1 MKIIRTSVGLNHWFN
16 EHNIQINK
24 SLGLVPTMG
33 ALHQGHASL
42 IEKASKEC
50 DLVVVSILVNPTQ
63 FNEKDDLDA
72 YPRTMGA
79 DAEIAKAAGC
89 NVIFAPTAE
98 DLYGGKPKAEHI
110 DWGSLTHSFEGKC
123 RPGHFDGVIAVVDKL
138 FGAIKPDKA
147 YFGSKDLQQ
156 VAVVQKMAQIRHPN
170 IEIVSCDL
178 IRDSR
183 GLALSSRNIRLT
195 NRGVKQAL
203 KLSFALSNVVEN
215 TSAGEPIKTAVDA
228 ARNELQE
235 SEGIELEYFSGVN
248 FHTFSHED
256 EPLEWSHIVVAANVD
271 GVRLIDNIEIEV
283 VG

>member
-1 MKIIRTSVGLNHWFN
+1 MKIIRTSVELNHWFN

-42 IEKASKEC
+42 IENASKEC

-63 FNEKDDLDA
+63 FNAKDDLDA
-72 YPRTMGA
+72 YPRTMAA
-79 DAEIAKAAGC
+79 DAEIAKASGC

-98 DLYGGKPKAEHI
+98 DLYGGKPKAAQI
-110 DWGSLTHSFEGKC
+110 NWGSLTHSFEGKC

-138 FGAIKPDKA
+138 FGVIQPNKA
-147 YFGSKDLQQ
+147 YFGAKDLQQ
-156 VAVVQKMAQIRHPN
+156 VAVVQKMSQIRHPN

-178 IRDSR
+178 IRDSK

-195 NRGVKQAL
+195 NQGIKRAL
-203 KLSFALSNVVEN
+203 KLSFALSNVVEK
-215 TSAGEPIKTAVDA
+215 TSEGSSLKTAVDT
-228 ARNELQE
+228 ARKELNE
-235 SEGIELEYFSGVN
+235 SEGIDLEYFNGVN
-248 FHTFSHED
+248 CQTFSPED
-256 EPLEWSHIVVAANVD
+256 EPFDWSHIVVAANVD

>member
-1 MKIIRTSVGLNHWFN
+1 MKIIRTSVELNHWFI
-16 EHNIQINK
+16 EYNIENSK

-50 DLVVVSILVNPTQ
+50 DLVAVSILVNPTQ

-72 YPRTMGA
+72 YPRTMDA

-98 DLYGGKPKAEHI
+98 DLYGGKPNAEHI

-138 FGAIKPDKA
+138 FSAVKPNKA
-147 YFGSKDLQQ
+147 YFGAKDLQQ
-156 VAVVQKMAQIRHPN
+156 VAVVQRMAQIRHPN
-170 IEIVSCDL
+170 IEIMSCDL
-178 IRDSR
+178 IRDLK
-183 GLALSSRNIRLT
+183 GLALSSRNTRLT
-195 NRGVKQAL
+195 DQGIKRASR
-203 KLSFALSNVVEN
+203 LSLALSSVVAN
-215 TSAGEPIKTAVDA
+215 TCAGKSIKTAVDN
-228 ARNELQE
+228 ARKELQE
-235 SEGIELEYFSGVN
+235 SEGLDLEYFNGIN
-248 FHTFSHED
+248 CHTFSPED
-256 EPLEWSHIVVAANVD
+256 EPFEWSHIVVAANVD
-271 GVRLIDNIEIEV
+271 GVRLIDNIEIKV

>member
-1 MKIIRTSVGLNHWFN
+1 MKIIRTSVELNHWFN
-16 EHNIQINK
+16 EHNIENSK

-72 YPRTMGA
+72 YPRTMNA

-98 DLYGGKPKAEHI
+98 DLYGGKPQAEHM

-138 FGAIKPDKA
+138 FSAVKPNQA
-147 YFGSKDLQQ
+147 YFGAKDLQQ
-156 VAVVQKMAQIRHPN
+156 VAVVQKMAQSRHPN
-170 IEIVSCDL
+170 VDIVSCDL
-178 IRDSR
+178 IRDSK
-183 GLALSSRNIRLT
+183 GLALSSRNTRLSDQGI
-195 NRGVKQAL
+195 NQAL
-203 KLSFALSNVVEN
+203 KLSVALSNVVEK
-215 TSAGEPIKTAVDA
+215 TSAGESIKTAVDK
-228 ARNELQE
+228 ARKELQAF
-235 SEGIELEYFSGVN
+235 EGIDLEYFNGVN
-248 FHTFSHED
+248 CQTFSPED
-256 EPLEWSHIVVAANVD
+256 EPFEWSHIVLAANVD

>member
-72 YPRTMGA
+72 YPRTMAA
-79 DAEIAKAAGC
+79 DVEIAKAAGC

-98 DLYGGKPKAEHI
+98 DLYGGKPKAEPVN
-110 DWGSLTHSFEGKC
+110 WGDLTHSFEGKC

-138 FGAIKPDKA
+138 FDAIKPDKA
-147 YFGSKDLQQ
+147 YFGAKDLQQ
-156 VAVVQKMAQIRHPN
+156 VAVVQKMAQIRYPN
-170 IEIVSCDL
+170 IEIVSCEL
-178 IRDSR
+178 IRDSK

-195 NRGVKQAL
+195 NQGVKQAL
-203 KLSFALSNVVEN
+203 KLSFALSKVVEKI
-215 TSAGEPIKTAVDA
+215 SAGESEKTAVDA
-228 ARNELQE
+228 ARNELKE
-235 SEGIELEYFSGVN
+235 YDEIDLEYFNGVN

-256 EPLEWSHIVVAANVD
+256 KPFEWSHIVVAANVD
-271 GVRLIDNIEIEV
+271 GVRLIDNIELEV
-283 VG
+283 VD

>member
-1 MKIIRTSVGLNHWFN
+1 MKIIRTAVELNHWFN

-42 IEKASKEC
+42 IENASKEC

-63 FNEKDDLDA
+63 FNAKDDLDA
-72 YPRTMGA
+72 YPRTMAA

-98 DLYGGKPKAEHI
+98 DLYGGKPKAAQI
-110 DWGSLTHSFEGKC
+110 NWGSLTHSFEGKC

-138 FGAIKPDKA
+138 FGVIQPNKA
-147 YFGSKDLQQ
+147 YFGAKDLQQ
-156 VAVVQKMAQIRHPN
+156 VAVVQKMSQIRHPN

-178 IRDSR
+178 IRDSK

-195 NRGVKQAL
+195 NQGIKRAL
-203 KLSFALSNVVEN
+203 KLSFALSNVVEK
-215 TSAGEPIKTAVDA
+215 TSEGSSLKTAVDT
-228 ARNELQE
+228 ARKELNE
-235 SEGIELEYFSGVN
+235 SEGIDLEYFNGVN
-248 FHTFSHED
+248 CQTFSPED
-256 EPLEWSHIVVAANVD
+256 EPFDWSHIVVAANVD

>member
-1 MKIIRTSVGLNHWFN
+1 MKIIRTSVELNHWFN

-42 IEKASKEC
+42 IENASKEC

-63 FNEKDDLDA
+63 FNAKDDLDA
-72 YPRTMGA
+72 YPRTMAA

-98 DLYGGKPKAEHI
+98 DLYGGKPKAAQI
-110 DWGSLTHSFEGKC
+110 NWGSLTHSFEGKC

-138 FGAIKPDKA
+138 FGVIQPNKA
-147 YFGSKDLQQ
+147 YFGAKDLQQ
-156 VAVVQKMAQIRHPN
+156 VAVVQKMSQIRHPN

-178 IRDSR
+178 IRDSK

-195 NRGVKQAL
+195 NQGIKRAL
-203 KLSFALSNVVEN
+203 KLSFALSNVVEK
-215 TSAGEPIKTAVDA
+215 TSEGSSLKTAVDT
-228 ARNELQE
+228 ARKELNE
-235 SEGIELEYFSGVN
+235 SEGIDLEYFNGVN
-248 FHTFSHED
+248 CQTFSPED
-256 EPLEWSHIVVAANVD
+256 EPFDWSHIVVAANVD

>member
-1 MKIIRTSVGLNHWFN
+1 MA
-16 EHNIQINK
+16 HNIENSK

-72 YPRTMGA
+72 YPRTMNA

-98 DLYGGKPKAEHI
+98 DLYGGKPQAEHM

-138 FGAIKPDKA
+138 FSAVKPNQA
-147 YFGSKDLQQ
+147 YFGAKDLQQ
-156 VAVVQKMAQIRHPN
+156 VAVVQKMAQSRHPN
-170 IEIVSCDL
+170 VDIVSCDL
-178 IRDSR
+178 IRDSK
-183 GLALSSRNIRLT
+183 GLALSSRNTRLSDQGI
-195 NRGVKQAL
+195 NRAL
-203 KLSFALSNVVEN
+203 KLSVALSNVVEK
-215 TSAGEPIKTAVDA
+215 TSAGESIKTAVDN
-228 ARNELQE
+228 ARKELQAF
-235 SEGIELEYFSGVN
+235 EGIDLEYFNGVN
-248 FHTFSHED
+248 CQTFSPED
-256 EPLEWSHIVVAANVD
+256 EPFEWSHIVLAANVD

>member
-1 MKIIRTSVGLNHWFN
+1 MKIIRTSVELNHWFN

-42 IEKASKEC
+42 IENASKEC

-63 FNEKDDLDA
+63 FNAKDDLDA
-72 YPRTMGA
+72 YPRTMAA

-89 NVIFAPTAE
+89 NVVFAPTAE
-98 DLYGGKPKAEHI
+98 DLYGGKPKAAQI
-110 DWGSLTHSFEGKC
+110 NWGSLTHSFEGKC

-138 FGAIKPDKA
+138 FGVIQPNKA
-147 YFGSKDLQQ
+147 YFGAKDLQQ
-156 VAVVQKMAQIRHPN
+156 VAVVQKMSQIRHPN

-178 IRDSR
+178 IRDSK

-195 NRGVKQAL
+195 NQGIKRAL
-203 KLSFALSNVVEN
+203 KLSFALSNVVEK
-215 TSAGEPIKTAVDA
+215 TSAGSSLKTAVDT
-228 ARNELQE
+228 ARKELNE
-235 SEGIELEYFSGVN
+235 SEGIDLEYFNGVN
-248 FHTFSHED
+248 CQTFSPED
-256 EPLEWSHIVVAANVD
+256 DPFDWSHIVVAANVD

>member
-1 MKIIRTSVGLNHWFN
+1 
-16 EHNIQINK
+16 
-24 SLGLVPTMG
+24 MG

-72 YPRTMGA
+72 YPRTMDT

-89 NVIFAPTAE
+89 HMIFAPTAE
-98 DLYGGKPKAEHI
+98 DLYGGKPKAEHM

-138 FGAIKPDKA
+138 FRAVKPDKA
-147 YFGSKDLQQ
+147 YFGAKDLQQ

-178 IRDSR
+178 IRDSK

-195 NRGVKQAL
+195 DQGIKRAL
-203 KLSFALSNVVEN
+203 KLSLALSNVAVN
-215 TSAGEPIKTAVDA
+215 TSAGESIKTSVDT
-228 ARNELQE
+228 ARKELQE
-235 SEGIELEYFSGVN
+235 SEGIDLEYFNGVN
-248 FHTFSHED
+248 YHTFSHED
-256 EPLEWSHIVVAANVD
+256 EPLEWSHVVVAANVE

>member
-1 MKIIRTSVGLNHWFN
+1 MKIIRTSVELNHWFN

-42 IEKASKEC
+42 IENASKEC

-63 FNEKDDLDA
+63 FNAKDDLDA
-72 YPRTMGA
+72 YPRTMAA

-89 NVIFAPTAE
+89 NVVFAPTAE
-98 DLYGGKPKAEHI
+98 DLYGGKPKAAQI
-110 DWGSLTHSFEGKC
+110 NWGSLTHSFEGKC

-138 FGAIKPDKA
+138 FGVIQPNKA
-147 YFGSKDLQQ
+147 YFGAKDLQQ
-156 VAVVQKMAQIRHPN
+156 VAVVQKMSQIRHPN

-178 IRDSR
+178 IRDSK

-195 NRGVKQAL
+195 NQGIKRAL
-203 KLSFALSNVVEN
+203 KLSFELSNVVKK
-215 TSAGEPIKTAVDA
+215 TSAGSSIKTAVDT
-228 ARNELQE
+228 ARKELNE
-235 SEGIELEYFSGVN
+235 SEGIDLEYFNGVN
-248 FHTFSHED
+248 CQTFSPED
-256 EPLEWSHIVVAANVD
+256 DPLDWSHIVVAANVD

>member
-1 MKIIRTSVGLNHWFN
+1 MKIIRTSVELNHWFN
-16 EHNIQINK
+16 EHNNHNNK

-42 IEKASKEC
+42 IEKASREC

-72 YPRTMGA
+72 YPRTMDA
-79 DAEIAKAAGC
+79 DAKIAKAAGC

-98 DLYGGKPKAEHI
+98 DLYGGKPKAEHM

-147 YFGSKDLQQ
+147 YFGAKDLQQ
-156 VAVVQKMAQIRHPN
+156 VAVVQKMAHIRHPN
-170 IEIVSCDL
+170 IEVVSCEL
-178 IRDSR
+178 IRDSK

-195 NRGVKQAL
+195 NQGVKRAL
-203 KLSFALSNVVEN
+203 KLSFALANVVDN
-215 TSAGEPIKTAVDA
+215 TSSGGSIKTAVDT
-228 ARNELQE
+228 ARKELQA
-235 SEGIELEYFSGVN
+235 SEGIDLEYFDGVN
-248 FHTFSHED
+248 YHTFSHED
-256 EPLEWSHIVVAANVD
+256 EPFEWSHIVVAANVD

>member
-1 MKIIRTSVGLNHWFN
+1 MKIIRTSVELNHWFN

-42 IEKASKEC
+42 IENASKEC

-63 FNEKDDLDA
+63 FNAKDDLDA
-72 YPRTMGA
+72 YPRTMAA

-98 DLYGGKPKAEHI
+98 DLYGGKPKAAQI
-110 DWGSLTHSFEGKC
+110 NWGSLTHSFEGKC

-138 FGAIKPDKA
+138 FGVIQPNKA
-147 YFGSKDLQQ
+147 YFGAKDLQQ
-156 VAVVQKMAQIRHPN
+156 VAVVQKMSQIRHPN

-178 IRDSR
+178 IRDSK

-195 NRGVKQAL
+195 NQGIKRAL
-203 KLSFALSNVVEN
+203 KLSFALSNVVKK
-215 TSAGEPIKTAVDA
+215 TSAGSSIKTAVDT
-228 ARNELQE
+228 ARKELNE
-235 SEGIELEYFSGVN
+235 SEGIDLEYFNGVN
-248 FHTFSHED
+248 CQTFSPED
-256 EPLEWSHIVVAANVD
+256 EPFDWSHIVVAANVD

>member
-1 MKIIRTSVGLNHWFN
+1 MKIIRTSVELNHWFN
-16 EHNIQINK
+16 EHNNHNNK
-24 SLGLVPTMG
+24 SLRLVPTMG

-42 IEKASKEC
+42 IEKASREC

-72 YPRTMGA
+72 YPRTMDA
-79 DAEIAKAAGC
+79 DAKIAKAAGC

-98 DLYGGKPKAEHI
+98 DLYGGKPKAEHM

-147 YFGSKDLQQ
+147 YFGAKDLQQ
-156 VAVVQKMAQIRHPN
+156 VAVVQKMAHIRHPN
-170 IEIVSCDL
+170 IEVVSCEL
-178 IRDSR
+178 IRDSK

-195 NRGVKQAL
+195 NQGVKRAL
-203 KLSFALSNVVEN
+203 KLSFALANVVEN
-215 TSAGEPIKTAVDA
+215 TSSGRSIKTAVDT
-228 ARNELQE
+228 ARKELQT
-235 SEGIELEYFSGVN
+235 SEGIDLEYFDGVN
-248 FHTFSHED
+248 YHTFSHED
-256 EPLEWSHIVVAANVD
+256 EPFEWSHIVVAANVD